1 MNAEQRARQAL
12 TDILV
17 EECRVDASSITDA
30 SRLQDDLGLDSMTLL
45 SLALEVENF
54 LGCALEEDPENVHP
68 PKTSDYLSQTLFLS
82 GLEAKVSPKIHKE
95 R

>member
-1 MNAEQRARQAL
+1 MNAEQKARQAL

-17 EECRVDASSITDA
+17 EECRVDASNIKDT

-54 LGCALEEDPENVHP
+54 LGCALEEDPENP
-68 PKTSDYLSQTLFLS
+68 PLTVGELIELVVAR
-82 GLEAKVSPKIHKE
+82 LEEQRNVA
-95 R
+95 

>member
-1 MNAEQRARQAL
+1 MTTEQQAREAL
-12 TDILV
+12 TGILV

-54 LGCALEEDPENVHP
+54 LGCALEEDPENP
-68 PKTSDYLSQTLFLS
+68 PLTVGALIELVVMR
-82 GLEAKVSPKIHKE
+82 LEEQRNVA
-95 R
+95 

>member
-1 MNAEQRARQAL
+1 MTVEQQARKAL
-12 TDILV
+12 TAILV

-54 LGCALEEDPENVHP
+54 MGCALEEDPENP
-68 PKTSDYLSQTLFLS
+68 PLTVGALIELVVMR
-82 GLEAKVSPKIHKE
+82 LEEQRNVA
-95 R
+95 

>member
-1 MNAEQRARQAL
+1 MNAEEQARQAL
-12 TDILV
+12 TAILV

-54 LGCALEEDPENVHP
+54 LGCALEEDPEHP
-68 PKTSDYLSQTLFLS
+68 PLTVGALIELVVTR
-82 GLEAKVSPKIHKE
+82 LEEQRNVA
-95 R
+95 

>member
-1 MNAEQRARQAL
+1 MNTEQQAREAL
-12 TDILV
+12 TAILV

-54 LGCALEEDPENVHP
+54 LGCALEEDPENP
-68 PKTSDYLSQTLFLS
+68 PLTVGALIELVVMR
-82 GLEAKVSPKIHKE
+82 LEEQRNVA
-95 R
+95 

>member
-1 MNAEQRARQAL
+1 MNAEEQARQAL
-12 TDILV
+12 TAILV

-54 LGCALEEDPENVHP
+54 LGCALEEDPENP
-68 PKTSDYLSQTLFLS
+68 PLTVGALIELVVERL
-82 GLEAKVSPKIHKE
+82 KE
-95 R
+95 QRNVA

>member
-1 MNAEQRARQAL
+1 MNTEQQARQAL

-17 EECRVDASSITDA
+17 DECRVDASSIKDT

-54 LGCALEEDPENVHP
+54 LGCALEEDPENP
-68 PKTSDYLSQTLFLS
+68 PLTVGALMALVMER
-82 GLEAKVSPKIHKE
+82 LEEQRNVA
-95 R
+95 